1 MRNCALEPETRHGS
15 HKSARLDE
23 PPTLR
28 ANEVVEQ
35 GLPTSEI
42 GTKRICEAA
51 RRCPLS
57 GAERKSHFKAARS
70 PFDPKA
76 DIRPFFL
83 IRSAAHNRNTLE
95 DHADYRRRSR
105 LEKSPKDTLV
115 GTWVQ
120 VSLDTVAAD
129 GTRRPLYGE
138 NAKGMIIYT
147 SNGYFTLMQAS
158 IDLPK
163 LKSGLPSRATPEE
176 AKAVIANS
184 IAYFGKYSLD
194 ETSMVLSLD
203 IQASTFANLTGNP
216 SEKRNVTSL
225 TDSELKFN
233 RPFVKDVTLEAVF
246 KRAE

>member
-1 MRNCALEPETRHGS
+1 M
-15 HKSARLDE
+15 
-23 PPTLR
+23 
-28 ANEVVEQ
+28 
-35 GLPTSEI
+35 
-42 GTKRICEAA
+42 
-51 RRCPLS
+51 
-57 GAERKSHFKAARS
+57 
-70 PFDPKA
+70 
-76 DIRPFFL
+76 
-83 IRSAAHNRNTLE
+83 
-95 DHADYRRRSR
+95 
-105 LEKSPKDTLV
+105 EKSPKDTLV

-120 VSLDTVAAD
+120 VSLDTVSAD

-158 IDLPK
+158 VDLPK
-163 LKSGLPSRATPEE
+163 LKSGLPSKATPEE